1 MRFKNANLE
10 TSFNTFTSSIASKLI
25 ALASAAVIYTLSTIY
40 NRDFIPPFKPIAPL
54 IAYDNK
60 PIILST
66 IVNKLYL
73 KIHCIFI
80 LKIIKIFNN
89 NFSLP

>member
-10 TSFNTFTSSIASKLI
+10 ASFNTFTSSIASKLI
-25 ALASAAVIYTLSTIY
+25 ALASAAAIYILSTMY
-40 NRDFIPPFKPIAPL
+40 NRDFTPPFKPIAPL

-66 IVNKLYL
+66 IVNKLL
-73 KIHCIFI
+73 FK
-80 LKIIKIFNN
+80 N
-89 NFSLP
+89 SLYFYTKNY